1 MIEPSLLCGW
11 FSAANPACTV
21 SQVVK
26 VTGVPKLLI
35 AAISDLLFLL
45 DAVSIAN
52 ATVYLPTTS
61 TFILVNCD
69 NDWGDLTA

>member
-1 MIEPSLLCGW
+1 
-11 FSAANPACTV
+11 
-21 SQVVK
+21 VVK
-26 VTGVPKLLI
+26 VSGVPKLLI

-52 ATVYLPTTS
+52 ATVYLPTTL

-69 NDWGDLTA
+69 NDWEDLAA